1 MALPL
6 PPRNLNPIP
15 NSPFYYPNEEALA
28 SSTGPLIVG
37 AGLAVDYTS
46 GQLQAS
52 TGGLANVS
60 ATLPLYKTGT
70 VSNPVINIETANQF
84 RLGAVQVGTNLN
96 VSGAGVI
103 DVLQSTTAQKGIVQ
117 LADNTSSTSKFL
129 ALTANQGYLL
139 QQQINALS
147 FATDLVFSGTFDP
160 TVPEMVNVTT
170 KGLEAGFVQGANLPL
185 PAPENSAHF
194 VIVAERG
201 IYTPPGGT
209 TPIDAHVGS
218 WFLSNGTEWRYLK
231 INEQVPYATE
241 SSPGVIRLATLQEA
255 IDGVDDTAAITSCKM
270 AQVSVEKCSYTAKGD
285 ILSATSAGTTT
296 ALPVGNDSQFLS
308 ANSACPEGLE
318 WVDQPPA
325 IPCSVIGNC
334 GSIVVGSAPSTPT
347 SLPIGLNNQFL
358 RVNYNC
364 PTSMEWVTVTN
375 NFGIPCSIL
384 TSAGSLITATGPSSP
399 VALPRGND
407 GQQLTVCS
415 ACTATGGLT
424 WSNSNCYIET
434 CYLEGPTFAQ
444 RCPRGSLIATNN
456 SGVIATV
463 RGAGDDVRYNGH
475 ALVSCTTSSTGLCW
489 AEASPPQSCFTGTAG
504 EIYVGTDRLLS
515 SGLYELCALMP
526 GTNGQILKIDDTQPQ
541 RVVWGSPWPAT
552 ACEFVADGITVT
564 KGNDCVYTLLPTTN
578 YPVGTWMVTMWGSA
592 CNAGGS
598 ACMRFYFAGQPVQY
612 IEYPNTNSEI
622 PFSQTAFICNDPT
635 TGNACWHSCN
645 SSTGAGPQDV
655 IFCAHMTAIRV
666 G

>member
-70 VSNPVINIETANQF
+70 VSNPVINIETANKF

-96 VSGAGVI
+96 LSGVGVI
-103 DVLQSTTAQKGIVQ
+103 DVLQSTTTQKGIVQ
-117 LADNTSSTSKFL
+117 LAGNTSSTSKFL

-139 QQQINALS
+139 QQQINSLS
-147 FATDLVFSGTFDP
+147 FATDLIFSGTFDP

-170 KGLEAGFVQGANLPL
+170 KGQEAGFVQGANLPL
-185 PAPENSAHF
+185 PSTENEGHF
-194 VIVAERG
+194 VIVSERG
-201 IYTPPGGT
+201 IYIPPGGT

-231 INEQVPYATE
+231 INEQVPQATE
-241 SSPGVIRLATLQEA
+241 TNAGIIRLATLQEVIA
-255 IDGVDDTAAITSCKM
+255 GVDDTAAITSCKM

-285 ILSATSAGTTT
+285 ILAATGAGVTT

-308 ANSACPEGLE
+308 ANSNCPEGLE

-334 GSIVVGSAPSTPT
+334 GSIVVGSAPATPT

-375 NFGIPCSIL
+375 NFAIPCSIL
-384 TSAGSLITATGPSSP
+384 TSAGSLVTADGPSSP
-399 VALPRGND
+399 VALSRGND
-407 GQQLTVCS
+407 GQQLVVCT

-424 WSNSNCYIET
+424 WVDSPADGFALIQNCNKGTFVISDGSGG
-434 CYLEGPTFAQ
+434 LRAGPTPFPQDLFYQYVLEMDTTCACGMAWKPN
-444 RCPRGSLIATNN
+444 RGIEASKYTGNGDTGSLPVGKAGCNITMAKLLVGND
-456 SGVIATV
+456 GEVLTV
-463 RGAGDDVRYNGH
+463 DKTCNL
-475 ALVSCTTSSTGLCW
+475 ALKW
-489 AEASPPQSCFTGTAG
+489 AP
-504 EIYVGTDRLLS
+504 I
-515 SGLYELCALMP
+515 
-526 GTNGQILKIDDTQPQ
+526 
-541 RVVWGSPWPAT
+541 PWPAT
-552 ACEFVADGITVT
+552 ACESVADGVTVT
-564 KGNDCVYTLLPTTN
+564 KGNDCIYTLLPTTN

-592 CNAGGS
+592 CNAGGG

-645 SSTGAGPQDV
+645 SSGGAGPQDV